1 MHYLAAWDHD
11 CSRFRGTIK
20 EKCFICWLII
30 NKPQPKQSIQETPLL
45 KGHLPWCRG
54 GPLNRGSTVG
64 KKKNHLFGQ
73 TSCVKKIIYFRRKLS
88 RSSAQQGEPKGWTI
102 RSTTDIFRKSQ
113 YFDSEVQNT
122 LDCKKV
128 VVFFL
133 FFSKSVF
140 QGERRRREIRFS
152 REKNSYFSGLD
163 PLTVSLSAFTLAPGL
178 SSSQLERSW
187 RLYKY
192 GLFYSLRNIHRS

>member
-1 MHYLAAWDHD
+1 MHYLAAWDND

-45 KGHLPWCRG
+45 KGHLEV
-54 GPLNRGSTVG
+54 PLWV
-64 KKKNHLFGQ
+64 KKNHLFGQ

-88 RSSAQQGEPKGWTI
+88 RSSAQQGEPEGWTI
-102 RSTTDIFRKSQ
+102 RLTTDIFRKSQ

-122 LDCKKV
+122 LDCKKRWS
-128 VVFFL
+128 FFP
-133 FFSKSVF
+133 FFF
-140 QGERRRREIRFS
+140 QNRFFKVRGVDVRFS
-152 REKNSYFSGLD
+152 LEKNSYFSGLD
-163 PLTVSLSAFTLAPGL
+163 LLTVSFSAFTLAPGL

-187 RLYKY
+187 PLYKY

>member
-64 KKKNHLFGQ
+64 KKKSFVWSNILCQENYIFPSQ
-73 TSCVKKIIYFRRKLS
+73 IVKIF
-88 RSSAQQGEPKGWTI
+88 SSAGRTKRLDHTLNHWHFQKIP
-102 RSTTDIFRKSQ
+102 IFRFGGSKYTRLQKSCFFSFFFQ
-113 YFDSEVQNT
+113 NRIFKVRGVGVRFDSRAKRTRIFQVSIPLQSHSP
-122 LDCKKV
+122 LSLLLP
-128 VVFFL
+128 VF
-133 FFSKSVF
+133 
-140 QGERRRREIRFS
+140 R
-152 REKNSYFSGLD
+152 
-163 PLTVSLSAFTLAPGL
+163 LA
-178 SSSQLERSW
+178 SSSVLDLCTNTGS
-187 RLYKY
+187 
-192 GLFYSLRNIHRS
+192 FTV